1 MKTAIAYAGLK
12 NIDKVVPRSSEDE
25 PCFRELKSVL
35 QKHGKLSRFGICLL
49 HEHFPVYENERLV
62 EECDAT
68 TRVLT
73 IQPAE
78 VGSDKF
84 GETIETSWRLDVE
97 SDISRPT
104 GNCIA
109 YCKEID
115 GPNGKTHHASHKA
128 TP

>member
-12 NIDKVVPRSSEDE
+12 NIDKVAPRSSEDE
-25 PCFRELKSVL
+25 ACFLELKSVL

-49 HEHFPVYENERLV
+49 HDHFPVYERERLL
-62 EECDAT
+62 EECNPAT
-68 TRVLT
+68 RILT
-73 IQPAE
+73 IRPVE
-78 VGSDKF
+78 IDSDKF
-84 GETIETSWRLDVE
+84 GETIETSWRLDVK